1 MEAAATPLRNPRVSA
16 LIGRV
21 IIEHLVVD
29 DALAAEL
36 VRARADA
43 GEDPARLI
51 ADAIEI
57 GARVLD
63 REQAGASVEI
73 LKGGPR
79 ARARSPWCPS
89 SRRSSSRPSGPTTG
103 T

>member
-1 MEAAATPLRNPRVSA
+1 
-16 LIGRV
+16 
-21 IIEHLVVD
+21 VD

-63 REQAGASVEI
+63 REQAGA
-73 LKGGPR
+73 
-79 ARARSPWCPS
+79 PS
-89 SRRSSSRPSGPTTG
+89 RSSSRTSSTPRSRW
-103 T
+103 

>member
-63 REQAGASVEI
+63 REQAGARR
-73 LKGGPR
+73 GARQDPQ
-79 ARARSPWCPS
+79 ARARSSTARQTSEAW
-89 SRRSSSRPSGPTTG
+89 
-103 T
+103 